1 MGQINTNRK
10 SNKILDQVGQPYM
23 EAIYG
28 TPKIGDYYIA
38 SGGQGG
44 SVKYIWNGTEFKKS
58 MMVGPS
64 VRDAMYESGTA
75 WFTQEQLNEARNL
88 HNTGKRVEYGPNGEK
103 KIVPATDNKPLAIP
117 NLEGVFDG
125 NFEGGLEDGNFK
137 VCRYPEDI
145 VKEDTDYVM
154 FNFYDYVP
162 PFGAENQDSFIKGY
176 DAATKKERQNMALNQ
191 TLGAYN
197 NSVTSAKKADGYPSV
212 LLYMPDDIQDAYSA
226 NWEGK
231 AFGNVAAGVI
241 SAAGAKGTVAA
252 LGKVGSTLEE
262 AVDRMSINTI
272 ATAITSLAKSITGD
286 TITTGDVFAGT
297 QGVVRNPNVEVLF
310 QQMNLRTF
318 DLTFKMSPYN
328 KRDEL
333 HIQQMIRAF
342 KRCMLPSYSIG
353 KIFNQESEAIQAA
366 FIKVPKLVQ
375 VAYMRGSNLHPFL
388 PKYKLCALTD
398 VNVNF
403 TPDNNYA
410 TFNQAGGPVAYE
422 LKLNFMETKL
432 IFSEEIASGNH

>member
-1 MGQINTNRK
+1 VGNINTNRK
-10 SNKILDQVGQPYM
+10 SNKIKNQVGQEYM

-44 SVKYIWNGTEFKKS
+44 VKKYVWNGKEWKDD
-58 MMVGPS
+58 MMVGPG

-88 HNTGKRVEYGPNGEK
+88 HNTGKRYDKDGN
-103 KIVPATDNKPLAIP
+103 IVKATDNKPLAVP

-162 PFGAENQDSFIKGY
+162 PFGAENQKNFLIGY
-176 DAATKKERQNMALNQ
+176 DAATKKERQNMSLNQ

-197 NSVTSAKKADGYPSV
+197 NSVTTAKKAEGYPSV

-231 AFGNVAAGVI
+231 AFGNIAAGII
-241 SAAGAKGTVAA
+241 SAGGSKGTIAA
-252 LGKVGSTLEE
+252 LGKIGGTLKD
-262 AVDRMSINTI
+262 ATDRLSVNTI
-272 ATAITSLAKSITGD
+272 ASTITELAKSVTGD
-286 TITTGDVFAGT
+286 TITTGDVFGGT

-318 DLTFKMSPYN
+318 DLSFKMSPYN
-328 KRDEL
+328 KLDEL

-342 KRCMLPSYSIG
+342 KRSMLPSYSIG

-375 VAYMRGSNLHPFL
+375 VAYMRGSGLHPFL

-432 IFSEEIASGNH
+432 VFSEEIASGNH

>member
-1 MGQINTNRK
+1 MGNINTNRK
-10 SNKILDQVGQPYM
+10 SNKIKNQVGQEYM

-44 SVKYIWNGTEFKKS
+44 VKKYVWNGKEWKDD
-58 MMVGPS
+58 MMVGPG

-88 HNTGKRVEYGPNGEK
+88 HNTGKRYDKDGN
-103 KIVPATDNKPLAIP
+103 IVKATDNKPLAVP

-162 PFGAENQDSFIKGY
+162 PFGAENQKNFLIGY
-176 DAATKKERQNMALNQ
+176 DAATKKERQNMSLNQ

-197 NSVTSAKKADGYPSV
+197 NSVTTAKKAEGYPSV

-231 AFGNVAAGVI
+231 AFGNIAAGII
-241 SAAGAKGTVAA
+241 SAGGSKGTIAA
-252 LGKVGSTLEE
+252 LGKIGGTLKD
-262 AVDRMSINTI
+262 ATDRLSVNTI
-272 ATAITSLAKSITGD
+272 ASTITELAKSVTGD
-286 TITTGDVFAGT
+286 TITTGDVFGGT

-318 DLTFKMSPYN
+318 DLSFKMSPYN
-328 KRDEL
+328 KLDEL

-342 KRCMLPSYSIG
+342 KRSMLPSYSIG

-375 VAYMRGSNLHPFL
+375 VAYMRGSGLHPFL

-432 IFSEEIASGNH
+432 VFSEEIASGNH